1 MLQLPFSTKEI
12 NSAIGHVRKIR
23 RWVGHYLSRSSKN
36 KAAHS
41 KGGETTKSLIS
52 GDLHSGSIQDVWAI
66 ISAGVASKLSKSVVS
81 LALSDGNMLIYA
93 CSGTAINC
101 QEGSGTI
108 FLTSASLIEVRH
120 EGNEVYAK
128 KKLVAVGRDKY
139 GGLIAKSVMVGSL
152 NNSNRSEVCHDICV
166 MTEDWEGGPLFDF
179 DGKFVGMNMFL
190 AMDTTFI
197 LPWMSIL
204 INFKHYL
211 PTLQNRI
218 LKRLQNLKRVRDG
231 ERPGELSDCHPE
243 VHRGGLNKEK
253 VGYLNSMG
261 YPKPPVN
268 VLDDICSEV
277 IKKVPCD
284 IHQTVVALAS
294 FKEWKG
300 RTIILTSASL
310 VTEFGDRNKIDENLR
325 IEVKLPNK
333 QRRQGTLQHYS
344 LHYNVALV
352 TVNDMDFHARPA
364 NIQLGADCPP
374 QVAAL
379 GRCFESGKIM
389 AVCGRLVDWTGT
401 LDCNFL
407 MRSSCKTTKAGIGG
421 PLIGLDG
428 KVIGMNF
435 YDKKIGTPYVPWDII
450 LEILACFEKESSA
463 AEVGNGSDPS
473 GAPGW
478 KIPGDGSVK
487 LNRWPVPL
495 PYWRPHDD
503 VEEQE
508 PPEGCEY
515 QCTYIDGER
524 WWYRTGSAKT
534 FNLERIEFRCVD
546 AARVLLLMKNLS
558 INLTNPNFEAHGNEQ
573 MRELHH
579 NQHPLGVTSKPC
591 YQHPVAILSESEI
604 PH

>member
-1 MLQLPFSTKEI
+1 MLQLPFSPKESWSSPV

-23 RWVGHYLSRSSKN
+23 RRAGHFLSRSSKN

-41 KGGETTKSLIS
+41 KGGQTTKSLIS
-52 GDLHSGSIQDVWAI
+52 GDLHSGSIQDVWATL
-66 ISAGVASKLSKSVVS
+66 SAEVASKLSKSVETYRYMH
-81 LALSDGNMLIYA
+81 AQAQLSVARRG
-93 CSGTAINC
+93 
-101 QEGSGTI
+101 
-108 FLTSASLIEVRH
+108 LIEVRH
-120 EGNEVYAK
+120 EGNEVYKGYLAKYDLDKNFAVVYTMEPLDVHVVLSEHLKDRYAK
-128 KKLVAVGRDKY
+128 KKLVAVSRNKY
-139 GGLIAKSVMVGSL
+139 GGLITKSVMVGSHH
-152 NNSNRSEVCHDICV
+152 NSNRSEVCHDISV
-166 MTEDWEGGPLFDF
+166 MAEDWEGGPLFDF
-179 DGKFVGMNMFL
+179 DGKFVGMNKFL

-197 LPWMSIL
+197 LSWMSIL
-204 INFKHYL
+204 IIFKHYL

-231 ERPGELSDCHPE
+231 EGPGELSDCHPE
-243 VHRGGLNKEK
+243 APVHRGGLDKEH
-253 VGYLNSMG
+253 VEYLNSLG

-268 VLDDICSEV
+268 VLDDGLILAYSFEENFGFVYGEV
-277 IKKVPCD
+277 IKKFPCD
-284 IHQTVVALAS
+284 IHQSVVALAS

-300 RTIILTSASL
+300 CTIILTSASL
-310 VTEFGDRNKIDENLR
+310 VAESGDRNKIDENLR
-325 IEVKLPNK
+325 IEVLLPNE

-352 TVNDMDFHARPA
+352 SVNDMDFHARPA
-364 NIQLGADCPP
+364 NMKLDNECPP

-389 AVCGRLVDWTGT
+389 AVCGDLVDWTGT

-407 MRSSCKTTKAGIGG
+407 IRSSCKTTKAGIGG

-435 YDKKIGTPYVPWDII
+435 YDKKIGTPYMPWDVI
-450 LEILACFEKESSA
+450 LKILACFENENSA

-473 GAPGW
+473 DAPGW

-515 QCTYIDGER
+515 QCTYRNGER
-524 WWYRTGSAKT
+524 WCYR
-534 FNLERIEFRCVD
+534 
-546 AARVLLLMKNLS
+546 
-558 INLTNPNFEAHGNEQ
+558 
-573 MRELHH
+573 
-579 NQHPLGVTSKPC
+579 
-591 YQHPVAILSESEI
+591 
-604 PH
+604 

>member
-1 MLQLPFSTKEI
+1 MQGLRNWQLHRTINLDINPPSIQPLGTCGKLGGGLVIFSQEAPRIRLLT
-12 NSAIGHVRKIR
+12 VRGDR
-23 RWVGHYLSRSSKN
+23 QPS
-36 KAAHS
+36 
-41 KGGETTKSLIS
+41 
-52 GDLHSGSIQDVWAI
+52 DLHSGSIQDVWATL
-66 ISAGVASKLSKSVVS
+66 SAEVASKLSKSVVS
-81 LALSDGNMLIYA
+81 LALSDGNIPIYA
-93 CSGTAINC
+93 CSGTAISC

-108 FLTSASLIEVRH
+108 FLTSASLVRAFYDTEEIYDNLKIEVRH
-120 EGNEVYAK
+120 EGNEVYKGYLAKYDLDKNFAVVYTMEPLDVHVVLSEHLKDRYAK
-128 KKLVAVGRDKY
+128 KKLVAVSRNKY
-139 GGLIAKSVMVGSL
+139 GGLITKSVMVGSHH
-152 NNSNRSEVCHDICV
+152 NSNRSEVCHDISV
-166 MTEDWEGGPLFDF
+166 MAEDWEGGPLFDF
-179 DGKFVGMNMFL
+179 DGKFVGMNKFL

-197 LPWMSIL
+197 LSWMSIL
-204 INFKHYL
+204 IIFKHYL

-231 ERPGELSDCHPE
+231 EGPGELSDCHPE
-243 VHRGGLNKEK
+243 APVHRGGLDKEH
-253 VGYLNSMG
+253 VEYLNSLG

-268 VLDDICSEV
+268 VLDDGLILAYSFEENFGFVYGEV
-277 IKKVPCD
+277 IKKFPCD
-284 IHQTVVALAS
+284 IHQSVVALAS

-300 RTIILTSASL
+300 CTIILTSASL
-310 VTEFGDRNKIDENLR
+310 VAESGDRNKIDENLR
-325 IEVKLPNK
+325 IEVLLPNE

-352 TVNDMDFHARPA
+352 SVNDMDFHARPA
-364 NIQLGADCPP
+364 NMKLDNECPP

-389 AVCGRLVDWTGT
+389 AVCGDLVDWTGT

-407 MRSSCKTTKAGIGG
+407 IRSSCKTTKAGIGG

-435 YDKKIGTPYVPWDII
+435 YDKKIGTPYMPWDVI
-450 LEILACFEKESSA
+450 LKILACFENENSA

-473 GAPGW
+473 DAPGW

-515 QCTYIDGER
+515 QCTYRNGER
-524 WWYRTGSAKT
+524 WCYR
-534 FNLERIEFRCVD
+534 
-546 AARVLLLMKNLS
+546 
-558 INLTNPNFEAHGNEQ
+558 
-573 MRELHH
+573 
-579 NQHPLGVTSKPC
+579 
-591 YQHPVAILSESEI
+591 
-604 PH
+604 